1 MTTAP
6 VYEYVDPVSEAIA
19 AFTVAAPDS
28 LSDDLAES
36 AMRAMGDSVAVAL
49 GALTFPAAVY
59 GRKYAALMPVPDGV
73 HIWGSTLRSTPDVAA
88 LINGVLLRCYDYN
101 DFFVGDRNSGHPSDM
116 VSGILAAAEHY
127 GISGERTLAALAA
140 GYEGV
145 GAAYDCFSTAP
156 GGWDYTNLSGIG
168 SCIGIAKLL
177 GLDHAQAREAIGIV
191 VTNHLATDEVESC
204 ELNRRGDLTMWK
216 RYNGSDS
223 VRNALQA
230 CMLASVGVEGS
241 VRPFV
246 GNQGFIKHLI
256 NDPSFADDAVKRFA
270 PGQPLTVIQKAYFKP
285 WPTGSQAQSTIRA
298 VLEAREKISSIDD
311 IKQMRVYCEEGAYEH
326 FVTMRQDAWNPISR
340 ETADHSMPYV
350 AAAALFDGYIKI
362 DSYDLDKV
370 NDPVR
375 RAFMA
380 NKMTVD
386 PDPSLG
392 RISDGKLSRAERGYL
407 GRVEIEMNDGTVIEG
422 PAKPFPGHPA
432 SPFTRAELESKF
444 RDNMDYVP
452 DEERKA
458 AIIEKMFDFRNL
470 DNVGDFTRLLA
481 FDR

>member
-1 MTTAP
+1 MTNTP
-6 VYEYVDPVSEAIA
+6 VYNYVDPVSEAIA
-19 AFTVAAPDS
+19 AFTVAAPDKLPDAIAQS
-28 LSDDLAES
+28 AILAL
-36 AMRAMGDSVAVAL
+36 GDSIAVSL

-59 GRKYAALMPVPDGV
+59 ARKYAALTPVPGGIA
-73 HIWGSTLRSTPDVAA
+73 IWGSKLRSTPDIAA
-88 LINGVLLRCYDYN
+88 LVNGVLLRCYDYN
-101 DFFVGDRNSGHPSDM
+101 DFYVGKRNSGHPSDM
-116 VSGILAAAEHY
+116 VSGILAAAEFA
-127 GISGERTLAALAA
+127 GASGERTLAGLAV

-156 GGWDYTNLSGIG
+156 GGWDYTNLSMIG
-168 SCIGIAKLL
+168 ACIGIAKVL
-177 GLDHAQAREAIGIV
+177 GLNHDQTREAIGIV

-216 RYNGSDS
+216 RFNGSDA

-230 CMLASVGVEGS
+230 CLLASVGVEGS

-246 GNQGFIKHLI
+246 GNQGFIKHLM
-256 NDPSFADDAVKRFA
+256 NDPKFADDAVKRFA
-270 PGQPLTVIQKAYFKP
+270 PGSPLTVISKAYFKP

-298 VLEAREKISSIDD
+298 VLEARQKVSSIDD

-370 NDPVR
+370 NDPAR
-375 RAFMA
+375 RAFMK
-380 NKMTVD
+380 NKMTVE
-386 PDPSLG
+386 PDPALG

-407 GRVEIEMNDGTVIEG
+407 GRVEIEMKDGTTIEG
-422 PAKPFPGHPA
+422 KALPFPGHPA
-432 SPFTRAELESKF
+432 RPFTRAELESKLLA
-444 RDNMDYVP
+444 NMDDVP
-452 DEERKA
+452 TEERKA
-458 AIIEKMFDFRNL
+458 QIIERLFDFRKVK
-470 DNVGDFTRLLA
+470 NVGEFTSLLA